1 MKAMKGGLIQRSDP
15 TARTL
20 AATPTTTNH
29 TIARISRPTND
40 LFCATR
46 ALSGCSAHALHDDRV
61 DRNIVEAAPP
71 AGLDRG
77 DLVDHVHAV
86 GNAGEH
92 GVAEVA
98 ARGIEKIVVLQ
109 IDEKLR
115 GRAVDVVGARHGERA
130 AFVLEAVV
138 RLVLDGRL
146 RALLRHVFGEASAL
160 DDEAGHDAVKD
171 GAVEEAIVDIAQEI
185 GNGQRGILLE
195 ELDGEIAQ
203 RGFEADHEVSWFWE

>member
-46 ALSGCSAHALHDDRV
+46 ALSGCSAHALYDDPV

-98 ARGIEKIVVLQ
+98 ARVIEKIVVLQ

-115 GRAVDVVGARHGERA
+115 GRAVDVVGTRHGERV

-146 RALLRHVFGEASAL
+146 RALLRHVFGETAAL
-160 DDEAGHDAVKD
+160 DDEAGNDPMED
-171 GAVEEAIVDIAQEI
+171 RAVEEFVLDVVQKV
-185 GNGQRGILLE
+185 GDRQRRVFLE
-195 ELDGEIAQ
+195 
-203 RGFEADHEVSWFWE
+203 